1 MFFQFLKQEYSE
13 ENLLF
18 ITDVRKYK
26 NLLTIEKRKE
36 KAEEIF
42 LKYIKQNASFEVI
55 FG

>member
-1 MFFQFLKQEYSE
+1 MIETS
-13 ENLLF
+13 LLF

-42 LKYIKQNASFEVI
+42 TKYIKQNSSFEV
-55 FG
+55 

>member
-1 MFFQFLKQEYSE
+1 MFFQFLHQEYSE

-18 ITDVRKYK
+18 ISDVKKYK

-42 LKYIKQNASFEVI
+42 IKYIKQNAAFEVL
-55 FG
+55 FV